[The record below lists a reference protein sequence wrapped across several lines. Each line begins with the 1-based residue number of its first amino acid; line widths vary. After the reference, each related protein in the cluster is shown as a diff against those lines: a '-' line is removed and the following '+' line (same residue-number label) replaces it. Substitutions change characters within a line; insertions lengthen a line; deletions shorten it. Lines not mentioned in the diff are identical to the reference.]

1 MTMNKNYQVKSIS
14 QGYKTIY
21 KHACEKIKQVF
32 DLEKAKA
39 VGKKSSGRFSETFG
53 TKRQTKRQKDRFIFP
68 RSILNLTNIFMELY
82 KYDKDSLSFKKVS
95 YVKWLKVWT
104 LTTAAFML
112 YGIARPARVDVVE
125 KLTPVERYIV
135 INEATKFTEEKFV
148 EEIKRLNFNFPHIVY
163 AQSYVETGAWTS
175 RIYRENNNLFGMK
188 EAQIR
193 AHLAV
198 GTQHKHAYYNNW
210 KESLYDY
217 ALYYSEYLSDIKD
230 EDQYIDYVN
239 ARYAEHPEYDK
250 MIKSILPKAKKIF
263 GVTK

>member
-1 MTMNKNYQVKSIS
+1 
-14 QGYKTIY
+14 
-21 KHACEKIKQVF
+21 
-32 DLEKAKA
+32 
-39 VGKKSSGRFSETFG
+39 
-53 TKRQTKRQKDRFIFP
+53 
-68 RSILNLTNIFMELY
+68 MELY
-82 KYDKDSLSFKKVS
+82 KFNKDKLSFDKVS
-95 YVKWLKVWT
+95 YVKYLYLWT
-104 LTTAAFML
+104 IISAVAFL
-112 YGIARPARVDVVE
+112 YGIAKPADKEVIE

-135 INEATKFTEEKFV
+135 INEATKFTEEKFI

-188 EAQIR
+188 EAMVR

-198 GTQHKHAYYNNW
+198 GTRHKHAYYNSW

>member
-1 MTMNKNYQVKSIS
+1 MKKNQEKSTYH
-14 QGYKTIY
+14 GFKAIY
-21 KHACEKIKQVF
+21 KHACEKNKPVF

-39 VGKKSSGRFSETFG
+39 VGKKSSGRLSEAFRNQ
-53 TKRQTKRQKDRFIFP
+53 RQTKTKKDRFIFP
-68 RSILNLTNIFMELY
+68 RSILNHKLINIMELY
-82 KYDKDSLSFKKVS
+82 KFNKDKLSFVKVS
-95 YVKWLKVWT
+95 YVKYLYLWT
-104 LTTAAFML
+104 IISAVAFL
-112 YGIARPARVDVVE
+112 YGIAKPADKEVIE

-135 INEATKFTEEKFV
+135 INEATKFTEEKFI

-175 RIYRENNNLFGMK
+175 RIYRENSNLFGMK
-188 EAQIR
+188 EAMVR

-198 GTQHKHAYYNNW
+198 GTRHKHAYYNNW

>member
-1 MTMNKNYQVKSIS
+1 MKTKILEKSIF
-14 QGYKTIY
+14 QGSKTIY
-21 KHACEKIKQVF
+21 MYACEKIKQVF

-39 VGKKSSGRFSETFG
+39 VGKKSSGRLGEAFG
-53 TKRQTKRQKDRFIFP
+53 TQRQTERQEDRFLFP
-68 RSILNLTNIFMELY
+68 RSILKLNYFFMELY
-82 KYDKDSLSFKKVS
+82 KYDKDQLSYKKVK
-95 YVKWLKVWT
+95 YVNWLKLWT
-104 LTTAAFML
+104 IITAVFFL
-112 YGIARPARVDVVE
+112 YGIAKPADVEIVE

-188 EAQIR
+188 EAMVR

-198 GTQHKHAYYNNW
+198 GTRHKHAYYNNW
-210 KESLYDY
+210 KESIYDY
-217 ALYYSEYLSDIKD
+217 ALYYSEYLSDIRD

-239 ARYAEHPEYDK
+239 QRYAEHPEYDK
-250 MIKSILPKAKKIF
+250 MLYSILPKAKEKF
-263 GVTK
+263 GIKK